1 MGTLVILFRFR
12 LVALRHDPSE
22 PSNLKEEEEEGMGK
36 EGKREKKHWIRER
49 KRKKREGEREGGRG
63 EVGREETY
71 VMVSKFLPSSKRY
84 HTVHQTMIKT
94 VTTVQQGDH
103 NSQSWSRASLVT

>member
-36 EGKREKKHWIRER
+36 EGRREKKHLIRER
-49 KRKKREGEREGGRG
+49 KRKKREGGREGERG
-63 EVGREETY
+63 EVGRGDLRDGFKVLTIF
-71 VMVSKFLPSSKRY
+71 KTLPYCTSDYNKNSNY
-84 HTVHQTMIKT
+84 STM
-94 VTTVQQGDH
+94 
-103 NSQSWSRASLVT
+103 RRP